1 MRTIKIEEDVYDYLL
16 RNTEQIEESA
26 SEILRRLLGIPAQG
40 DKIIGKA
47 GYDKTEISECLND
60 PDFQAKPTAVK
71 KFLFILSYIY
81 KRDRDKFKEVL
92 KVSGKKRKYFALSSK
107 ELEEAGSNVSP
118 KQIPGSPFWVVTNND
133 TTKKTEMLVSVLTR
147 LEYSDLAVMQVVN
160 ALRKYV

>member
-40 DKIIGKA
+40 DKTIGKA
-47 GYDKTEISECLND
+47 VYDKTEISECLND

-92 KVSGKKRKYFALSSK
+92 KISGKIRKYFALSSK

-118 KQIPGSPFWVVTNND
+118 KQIPGSPFWVVANND
-133 TTKKTEMLVSVLTR
+133 TTKKTQMLVGVLTH
-147 LEYSDLAVMQVVN
+147 LEYSEKAVMQVAI
-160 ALRKYV
+160 ALRKDV